1 MDKENIASTLND
13 YLEGSGRFVVE
24 ITLSGD
30 NLIQITL
37 DGDARVSIED
47 CIEVTRYLESRY
59 DREKEDYEL
68 RVTTFGIDNPIRM
81 IRQLRK
87 VVGDEV
93 LVKKREAEKEER
105 VRLEKLE
112 EGTLQVTHRIK
123 KGGPKAKALVF
134 KDGEKEALLFEDLE
148 YVKEIIC
155 F

>member
-24 ITLSGD
+24 ISLSKD

-47 CIEVTRYLESRY
+47 CIEVTRYLESQY

-81 IRQLRK
+81 IRQLHK
-87 VVGDEV
+87 VVGNE
-93 LVKKREAEKEER
+93 LMVKKQEENEQR

-112 EGTLQVTHRIK
+112 EGTLYVTHRIK
-123 KGGPKAKALVF
+123 KGGPKAKALLF
-134 KDGEKEALLFEDLE
+134 KDGEEEALLFEELE